1 MNTALWIIAI
11 CEIIRAAQNFLQIAI
26 TERDAASRGNVYSE
40 FIQSLKHDDSEFV
53 RRLLEEYERHEND
66 GK

>member
-40 FIQSLKHDDSEFV
+40 FIQSLKQDDSEFV
-53 RRLLEEYERHEND
+53 RQLLEEYERHEND

>member
-1 MNTALWIIAI
+1 MSAALWIIAI
-11 CEIIRAAQNFLQIAI
+11 CEIIRVAQNFLQIAI

-40 FIQSLKHDDSEFV
+40 IIQSLRQDDNEFV
-53 RRLLEEYERHEND
+53 KRMLEEYERREND